1 MAIKRI
7 NEYMPDKFDRMAQ
20 EHLIE
25 AYQII
30 TCSNGRYSDCD
41 YHNAVWEEFDKF
53 ARKLFNNKIK
63 KK

>member
-1 MAIKRI
+1 MAVKRI

-25 AYQII
+25 AAII
-30 TCSNGRYSDCD
+30 LTCSNGRYSDCD
-41 YHNAVWEEFDKF
+41 YHHAVWEEFDKF
-53 ARKLFNNKIK
+53 ARKLFNNRIK